1 MVIDKSTP
9 YGGIE
14 VSIEAIAQVAGEAAL
29 DCYGVS
35 GLAPKNSLRENINEL
50 LNTDFK
56 RGVYCRHGK
65 KGGYEVD
72 VYLYVAYG
80 VKITEVA
87 TEVQK
92 KVRYDLEKTF
102 QMPFRQV
109 NVIVA
114 DIKEI
119 KN

>member
-14 VSIEAIAQVAGEAAL
+14 VSIEAIAQVAGEAANS
-29 DCYGVS
+29 CYGVS

-50 LNTDFK
+50 LKSDFR
-56 RGVYCRHGK
+56 RGVYCRRNK

-72 VYLYVAYG
+72 VYLYVVYG
-80 VKITEVA
+80 VKVTEVA
-87 TEVQK
+87 TQVQK

-102 QMPFRQV
+102 QMPFRHV

-114 DIKEI
+114 DTKEI
-119 KN
+119 KH

>member
-14 VSIEAIAQVAGEAAL
+14 VSIEAVAQVAGEAATS
-29 DCYGVS
+29 CYGVT

-56 RGVYCRHGK
+56 RGVYCRHAK

-72 VYLYVAYG
+72 IYIYVAYG

-87 TEVQK
+87 SEVQK
-92 KVRYDLEKTF
+92 KVRYDLETTF
-102 QMPFRQV
+102 KMPFKQV
-109 NVIVA
+109 NVIVV

-119 KN
+119 